1 MKKAL
6 YIFLII
12 VFAAIATIVRIIWF
26 SDSSFGSY
34 MMGMTYMALCDIAY
48 ECLVARRK

>member
-12 VFAAIATIVRIIWF
+12 IFAAIITAARIIWF

-34 MMGMTYMALCDIAY
+34 MMGMTYMALCSITY
-48 ECLVARRK
+48 ECLVAGRK